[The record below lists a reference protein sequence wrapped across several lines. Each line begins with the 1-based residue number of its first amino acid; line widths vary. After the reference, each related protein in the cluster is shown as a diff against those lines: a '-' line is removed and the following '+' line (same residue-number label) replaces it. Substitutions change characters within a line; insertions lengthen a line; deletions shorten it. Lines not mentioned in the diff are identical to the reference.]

1 LYYKGEKMGKTSSN
15 TDLHGFGPQIRS
27 ELAARIP
34 FDRKLRVLDVGT
46 GFGLNVAFLTRH
58 LSESSK
64 IWTVDPSKE
73 VLDNVRS
80 DLGSKAGPTVEF
92 VKASA
97 DRLDLENDF
106 FDFAVSVMVMH
117 HIDSIEPVLEE
128 LVRVV
133 KGGGGLLIVD
143 FYPKA
148 ARTLEFQTRHKER
161 DFFKPT
167 TIKKQLEK
175 AATDIKAVDF
185 GLWYLVEATKPPRR
199 EHVSK
204 KSASRRPGPS

>member
-1 LYYKGEKMGKTSSN
+1 MYYKGEKMGETSSN

-46 GFGLNVAFLTRH
+46 GFGLNVGFLTGH
-58 LSESSK
+58 LSRSSK
-64 IWTVDPSKE
+64 IWTVDPSSE
-73 VLDNVRS
+73 VLDKVKS
-80 DLGSKAGPTVEF
+80 DLGRKAASTVEF

-97 DRLDLENDF
+97 DRLDFENGF

-133 KGGGGLLIVD
+133 KGGGGLFIVD

-161 DFFKPT
+161 DFFEPA
-167 TIKKQLEK
+167 TIKKQLTK
-175 AATDIKAVDF
+175 AATDVKTVDF
-185 GLWYLVEATKPPRR
+185 GLWYLVEATKPSRR
-199 EHVSK
+199 EMSP